1 MNYLLNKYGRLP
13 GKKYLKSSQN
23 KNEQCTCYDKH
34 TQTISLVNETPTTDE
49 GRKNRHFM
57 WTDTYIL

>member
-34 TQTISLVNETPTTDE
+34 TQNISLVNETPPTDE

-57 WTDTYIL
+57 